1 MDIDLNMLEII
12 GRGYV
17 IQHCI
22 SLFKKYQEELSYRF
36 YETELLRG
44 IAKSLGLNVNMTYRD
59 ILEPKKEETRTAG
72 EIISNIK
79 KKLNERG

>member
-1 MDIDLNMLEII
+1 MLEII

-22 SLFKKYQEELSYRF
+22 SLFKKHQEELSYRF

-44 IAKSLGLNVNMTYRD
+44 IAKSLGLNVDMTYRD
-59 ILEPKKEETRTAG
+59 IIEPKKEEKRTAS
-72 EIISNIK
+72 EIVSNIK
-79 KKLNERG
+79 NRLNGRG

>member
-1 MDIDLNMLEII
+1 MQVL

-22 SLFKKYQEELSYRF
+22 SLFKNHQEEQSYRI

-44 IAKSLGLNVNMTYRD
+44 IAKSLGLNVDMTYRD
-59 ILEPKKEETRTAG
+59 ILEPKKEETQSASD
-72 EIISNIK
+72 IISNIK
-79 KKLNERG
+79 NKLKERG

>member
-1 MDIDLNMLEII
+1 M
-12 GRGYV
+12 

-44 IAKSLGLNVNMTYRD
+44 IAKSLGLNVDMTYRD
-59 ILEPKKEETRTAG
+59 IIEPKKEETRTAS
-72 EIISNIK
+72 EIISNLK
-79 KKLNERG
+79 NKLKEIN

>member
-1 MDIDLNMLEII
+1 M
-12 GRGYV
+12 

-44 IAKSLGLNVNMTYRD
+44 IAKSLGLNVDMTYRD
-59 ILEPKKEETRTAG
+59 IIEPKKEETRTAS
-72 EIISNIK
+72 EIVSNIK
-79 KKLNERG
+79 NRLNGRG